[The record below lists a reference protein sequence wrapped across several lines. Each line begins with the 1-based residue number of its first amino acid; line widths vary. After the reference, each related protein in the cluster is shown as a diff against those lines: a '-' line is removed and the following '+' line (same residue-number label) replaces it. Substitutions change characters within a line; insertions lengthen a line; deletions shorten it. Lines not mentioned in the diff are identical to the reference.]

1 LTGVPIVLGWQNHEG
16 QWRGPTYGQVVGTR
30 PGDIDRIYNDLRW
43 DVVSPLVEQY
53 GIDYIFFGETER
65 NKYGAQSEAKF
76 SEILQSVCEFGNS
89 RFYRVDA
96 FSMVAQG

>member
-1 LTGVPIVLGWQNHEG
+1 MPIILGWQNHEG

-30 PGDIDRIYNDLRW
+30 PQDIDRMYSDLRW
-43 DVVSPLVEQY
+43 DMVAPLIEQY

-65 NKYGAQSEAKF
+65 NKYGAQSEEKF
-76 SEILQSVCEFGNS
+76 AENLEVVCERGSS

-96 FSMVAQG
+96 ASLTARG